1 MLKFYRHYAT
11 IYRNGKELGRQFG
24 GTGLT
29 DSIPENTVD
38 TLEWDNLSE
47 YYHKH
52 GLSLPFSVYTGKKGR
67 LVSFFS
73 DITHRDLKEWREP
86 LNLTVKHEYVET
98 TVSIEYV
105 LSWHDGE
112 KAIQYL
118 LERGLQIMKV
128 S

>member
-1 MLKFYRHYAT
+1 MLKFYRHYTT

-24 GTGLT
+24 GTGLI

-38 TLEWDNLSE
+38 TLEWDNLNE
-47 YYHKH
+47 YYQKC
-52 GLSLPFSVYTGKKGR
+52 GLSLPFSVYTSKKGR

-73 DITHRDLKEWREP
+73 DIIHHDLKEWREP

-105 LSWHDGE
+105 LNWHDGD